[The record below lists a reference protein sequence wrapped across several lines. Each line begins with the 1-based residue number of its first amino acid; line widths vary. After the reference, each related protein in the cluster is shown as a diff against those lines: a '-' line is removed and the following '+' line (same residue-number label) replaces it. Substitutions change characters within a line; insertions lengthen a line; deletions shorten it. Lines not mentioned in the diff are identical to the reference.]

1 MPAPQKAL
9 DLIPADAVR
18 EMVGSLRELHDLGIP
33 RTDEEVRQRI
43 SDYFAFCERST
54 IRPGVESLCLSLHIT
69 RTTLFRWA
77 RGDGCSLE
85 RQEMAQSAK
94 QMCIAYIESATLSGR
109 LNPASSIF
117 ALKNWGNYRDT
128 VSWEDATPRRQDFRT
143 LTPEEIA
150 EVIEREI
157 PNYIQEDAD
166 RKQRDLDEADE

>member
-33 RTDEEVRQRI
+33 RTDEEVRERVA
-43 SDYFAFCERST
+43 SYFEFCEHSS
-54 IRPGVESLCLSLHIT
+54 IRPGIESLCLSLHIT

-117 ALKNWGNYRDT
+117 ALKNWGGYRDT
-128 VSWEDATPRRQDFRT
+128 VSWEDATPRKQDPYI
-143 LTPEEIA
+143 LSPEEIA
-150 EVIEREI
+150 KRI
-157 PNYIQEDAD
+157 PNYIQEEEE